1 MKYKVIVEFADL
13 EDGNH
18 VYHVGDTY
26 PRHGLA
32 PAKERVGFL
41 QSSQNLLH
49 TPVIEAVEVTDFDNA
64 MNEPV
69 EQGTVE
75 SAEEKPK
82 TAKEKPKRRTRKTTK
97 KAEQD

>member
-26 PRHGLA
+26 PRQGLA
-32 PAKERVGFL
+32 PAKERVEFL
-41 QSSQNLLH
+41 HSSQNLLH
-49 TPVIEAVEVTDFDNA
+49 TPVIEAVDA

-75 SAEEKPK
+75 ATEEKPK
-82 TAKEKPKRRTRKTTK
+82 TAEEKPKRRTRKTTK
-97 KAEQD
+97 KAEQG

>member
-18 VYHVGDTY
+18 IYHVGDTY
-26 PRHGLA
+26 PRQGLA

-41 QSSQNLLH
+41 HSSQNLLH
-49 TPVIEAVEVTDFDNA
+49 TPVIEAVEVTDFDDA

-69 EQGTVE
+69 EQGKVE
-75 SAEEKPK
+75 AAEEQPK
-82 TAKEKPKRRTRKTTK
+82 TADKPKRRTRKTTK
-97 KAEQD
+97 KAEQG